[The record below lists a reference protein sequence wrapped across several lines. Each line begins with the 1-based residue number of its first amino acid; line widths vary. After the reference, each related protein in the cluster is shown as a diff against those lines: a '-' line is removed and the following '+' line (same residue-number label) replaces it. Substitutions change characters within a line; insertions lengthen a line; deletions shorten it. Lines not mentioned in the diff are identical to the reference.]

1 MESEDGV
8 GSMAKLEKM
17 SPAEYR
23 QELMSIVDGRSTL
36 LYAARERLF
45 ARVLLETMERT
56 GMLSDEG
63 T

>member
-17 SPAEYR
+17 SPAECR

-45 ARVLLETMERT
+45 ARVLLETTERT